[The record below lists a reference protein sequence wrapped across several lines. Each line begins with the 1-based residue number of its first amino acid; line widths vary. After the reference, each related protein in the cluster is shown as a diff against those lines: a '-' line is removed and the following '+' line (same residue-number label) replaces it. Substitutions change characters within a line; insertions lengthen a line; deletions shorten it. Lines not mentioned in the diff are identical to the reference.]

1 MDVSKSSNAVTDQ
14 GAGATQ
20 LRAGALNLVEVLMQA
35 ITHIAPGAG
44 LILGIQF
51 VVSQSGIASPL
62 AFSIAFLIVL
72 TLGISLTQL
81 ARHLPSAGGY
91 YTYLSRT
98 VHPRVGFL
106 TSWLYFLY
114 DPTGAA
120 INIAFFGFLFEQ
132 TTKNLWGFDFPW
144 WLSFLIITAFVS
156 FMMFRGIKLAGRTLV
171 ILGSLEILILV
182 ALSLHGLFQPGRG
195 GFSFTPFL
203 PSHAA
208 STTGLFL
215 GIVFSIFTFTGFESV
230 APLAEESKNPRRNL
244 PRAIIGSILIMG
256 VFYIL
261 ASWGVIIGWGTNDVN
276 SLISSQQNPV
286 FLLGQRLW
294 GGAWLLILFSLL
306 NSVIAVSIACNNA
319 STRVFFGMARTGVL
333 PKALATVHP
342 KYKTPVGAAIL
353 QTIITVVVG
362 LGIGFWIGADQEFFV
377 LGVVVTLGL
386 GLVYCAG
393 NIGVFRYYRTERRA
407 EFNWLLHLVFPLFS
421 TVAILYVI
429 YMSIVPLPAPPV
441 VAAPFIVLVWLV
453 IGIVL
458 MLWLGRTG
466 HTDWVSRAREVNIE
480 VDG

>member
-1 MDVSKSSNAVTDQ
+1 MDVSKSSNGVTEQ
-14 GAGATQ
+14 EAGATQ

-44 LILGIQF
+44 LILSIQF
-51 VVSQSGIASPL
+51 IVSQTGVTSPL
-62 AFSIAFLIVL
+62 AFSIAFLIVI

-81 ARHLPSAGGY
+81 AKHLPSAGGY

-98 VHPRVGFL
+98 VHPRAGFL

-114 DPTGAA
+114 DPVGAA

-132 TTKNLWGFDFPW
+132 TAKAQWGFDFPW
-144 WLSFLIITAFVS
+144 WLTFLIITAFVT
-156 FMMFRGIKLAGRTLV
+156 FMLFRGIKLAGRTLV
-171 ILGSLEILILV
+171 VLGSLEILILV
-182 ALSLHGLFQPGRG
+182 ALGLNGLFHPGNG

-215 GIVFSIFTFTGFESV
+215 GVVFSIFSFTGFESV
-230 APLAEESKNPRRNL
+230 APLAEESKHPRRNL
-244 PRAIIGSILIMG
+244 PRAIIGSLLIMG

-261 ASWGVIIGWGTNDVN
+261 TSWGTIIGWGTNDVN
-276 SLISSQQNPV
+276 ALVNSQQNPV
-286 FLLGQRLW
+286 FSLGQRLW

-306 NSVIAVSIACNNA
+306 NSIIAVSIACNNA
-319 STRVFFGMARTGVL
+319 ATRVFFGMARTGAL
-333 PKALATVHP
+333 PKVLATVHP
-342 KYKTPVGAAIL
+342 KYKTPVGACIL
-353 QTIITVVVG
+353 QTIITLVVG
-362 LGIGFWIGADQEFFV
+362 LGLGFWIGADQEFFV
-377 LGVVVTLGL
+377 MGVVVTLGL

-393 NIGVFRYYRTERRA
+393 NIGVFRFYRTERRA

-421 TVAILYVI
+421 TVAILFVI

-441 VAAPFIVLVWLV
+441 AAAPFIVLVWLV

-458 MLWLGRTG
+458 MVWLSRTG
-466 HTDWVSRAREVNIE
+466 GTDWVTRAREPHFENVE
-480 VDG
+480 